1 MMELVALDKAV
12 STLQLR
18 GLRKQFFRGQVYV
31 GSSMVGFILSL
42 SFIKIM
48 SSCFAIPLW
57 EAPLNRFCLLVPPRL
72 LDKLNK

>member
-42 SFIKIM
+42 SFINNVV
-48 SSCFAIPLW
+48 L
-57 EAPLNRFCLLVPPRL
+57 FCHSFVGSTLEQVLPFGATPSP
-72 LDKLNK
+72 